1 MARTL
6 SLFGMELARP
16 KAAFFEFTSCEG
28 CQLELVNREER
39 LPLFLDLLEIV
50 QFREIMDEQGDDFE
64 IVFVEGAVSR
74 RDEIR
79 RLKAIRRQAQ
89 TLVALGSCACFGG
102 VNRLKNRFADQ
113 GWVQRTVYGDHPVE
127 TMEVTPLADH
137 VRVDLEI
144 YGCPVRKEEV
154 EKIVASLVAGKTVRH
169 PQYPVCMECKARE
182 EVCLFELGE
191 PCLGPVT
198 RAGCDA
204 WCPANR
210 RGCWGCRGPAEAAN
224 LEQMA
229 RTMERY
235 GFSDE
240 TLLDRLECF
249 GGFPRAAQAIRR
261 HG

>member
-1 MARTL
+1 MAEKL
-6 SLFGMELARP
+6 SLFGMELARL

-28 CQLELVNREER
+28 CQLELLNREER
-39 LPLFLDLLEIV
+39 LNHFLNLLEIV
-50 QFREIMDEQGDDFE
+50 QFREIMDERGEDFE
-64 IVFVEGAVSR
+64 IAFVEGAISR
-74 RDEIR
+74 RDQVR
-79 RLKAIRRQAQ
+79 RLKTIRRQAR

-113 GWVQRTVYGDHPVE
+113 EWVRTRVYGDFPVD
-127 TMEVTPLADH
+127 TMEVSPLSDH

-154 EKIVASLVAGKTVRH
+154 EEIVACLVAGKAVRH
-169 PQYPVCMECKARE
+169 PKYPVCMECKARE

-198 RAGCDA
+198 RGGCDA

-224 LEQMA
+224 LEQLA

-235 GFSDE
+235 GVSRE
-240 TLLDRLECF
+240 ALLDRLECF
-249 GGFPRAAQAIRR
+249 GGFAQATQAIPTRP
-261 HG
+261 